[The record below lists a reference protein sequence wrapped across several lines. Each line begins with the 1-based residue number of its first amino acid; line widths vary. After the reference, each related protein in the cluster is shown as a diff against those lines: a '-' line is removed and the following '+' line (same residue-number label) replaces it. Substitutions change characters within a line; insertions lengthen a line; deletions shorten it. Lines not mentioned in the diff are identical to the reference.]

1 MRIEGTSMPSF
12 AMYTAPVQNRST
24 SSASGAQAEAQ
35 VQKAQ
40 DAVMRTLEF
49 AFYKQQDMNMKL
61 VRVAGELYQGK
72 NLDSMA

>member
-1 MRIEGTSMPSF
+1 MRIEGTSAPNF
-12 AMYTAPVQNRST
+12 AIFTAPVQNRST

-40 DAVMRTLEF
+40 DAMMRTLEF

-61 VRVAGELYQGK
+61 VRVVGNFTKART
-72 NLDSMA
+72 

>member
-1 MRIEGTSMPSF
+1 MRIEGTSAPDF
-12 AMYTAPVQNRST
+12 AMFTAPVQNRST

-40 DAVMRTLEF
+40 DAMMRTLEF

-61 VRVAGELYQGK
+61 VRVVGELYQGK